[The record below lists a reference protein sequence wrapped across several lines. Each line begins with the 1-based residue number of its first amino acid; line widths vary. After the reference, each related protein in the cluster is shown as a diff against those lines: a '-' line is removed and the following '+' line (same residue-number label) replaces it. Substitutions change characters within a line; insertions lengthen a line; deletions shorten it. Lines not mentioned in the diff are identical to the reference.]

1 MEMNTETTFVLA
13 EVDPNS
19 LVNIF
24 CATET
29 PIVIL
34 FVKVE
39 Y

>member
-1 MEMNTETTFVLA
+1 MEMNTEATFVLA
-13 EVDPNS
+13 EVDPKS

-24 CATET
+24 CANET

>member
-13 EVDPNS
+13 QVES
-19 LVNIF
+19 KILVNIF
-24 CATET
+24 CANEA